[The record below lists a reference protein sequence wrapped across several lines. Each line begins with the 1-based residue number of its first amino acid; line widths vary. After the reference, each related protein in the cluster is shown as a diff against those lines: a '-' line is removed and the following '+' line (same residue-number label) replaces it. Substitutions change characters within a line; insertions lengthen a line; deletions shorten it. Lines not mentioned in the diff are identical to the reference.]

1 MMESSKNSYPRKH
14 RNIKR
19 RLSATSWIVTGVAVI
34 LSILIGWVILQGQ
47 LHGMNLA
54 AQNEGERFLNYLL
67 VSVRTLRDRERK
79 PPREEHEEPPPPFF
93 LEDVKVLQEFVL
105 ADETLRNRVM
115 GAALFEADGNPVLSF
130 GTAPITFDP
139 GTLQGIKEEFP
150 SRHYLFN
157 AKRKSLIVLQPF
169 MDFRKIR
176 PPKNESP
183 THYLYLELS
192 NSEYWMRRSAF
203 FGLFGVGELLI
214 LGALLVVRRLVV
226 RNREY
231 QNKLREQE
239 ELVVLGSAARALAHE
254 IKNPLGAIAL
264 QADIL
269 SRLCPEKTQDEI
281 QVIHEEVNRL
291 RRMVNRI
298 GDFLREPTGEPSPLR
313 VETEIRRIIDRTF
326 PTAILE
332 VSTEVPL
339 SQIRMDP
346 DHFRSVFENLLRNAE
361 ESLQSKD
368 QKSLEPVRVKVTRQ
382 RGWVTIEIRDMG
394 EGLEQKDINRLFDPF
409 YTTKTKGFG
418 IGLSI
423 ARRFVE
429 AAGGTLELVPGEG
442 GGTIARV
449 RLPEVIDADSNCR

>member
-1 MMESSKNSYPRKH
+1 
-14 RNIKR
+14 
-19 RLSATSWIVTGVAVI
+19 
-34 LSILIGWVILQGQ
+34 
-47 LHGMNLA
+47 
-54 AQNEGERFLNYLL
+54 
-67 VSVRTLRDRERK
+67 
-79 PPREEHEEPPPPFF
+79 
-93 LEDVKVLQEFVL
+93 
-105 ADETLRNRVM
+105 
-115 GAALFEADGNPVLSF
+115 
-130 GTAPITFDP
+130 
-139 GTLQGIKEEFP
+139 
-150 SRHYLFN
+150 
-157 AKRKSLIVLQPF
+157 
-169 MDFRKIR
+169 
-176 PPKNESP
+176 
-183 THYLYLELS
+183 
-192 NSEYWMRRSAF
+192 
-203 FGLFGVGELLI
+203 
-214 LGALLVVRRLVV
+214 
-226 RNREY
+226 
-231 QNKLREQE
+231 
-239 ELVVLGSAARALAHE
+239 
-254 IKNPLGAIAL
+254 
-264 QADIL
+264 
-269 SRLCPEKTQDEI
+269 
-281 QVIHEEVNRL
+281 
-291 RRMVNRI
+291 MVNRI